1 MGVAEGC
8 WQVAVLCGWRLELC
22 PGRCVYRGRAARAVS
37 LRWDPSFLGGAP
49 FPSPQSDARTPVGAL
64 ASGLLGKKG
73 LDQVVEDG
81 ILSGMQASES

>member
-1 MGVAEGC
+1 M
-8 WQVAVLCGWRLELC
+8 
-22 PGRCVYRGRAARAVS
+22 S